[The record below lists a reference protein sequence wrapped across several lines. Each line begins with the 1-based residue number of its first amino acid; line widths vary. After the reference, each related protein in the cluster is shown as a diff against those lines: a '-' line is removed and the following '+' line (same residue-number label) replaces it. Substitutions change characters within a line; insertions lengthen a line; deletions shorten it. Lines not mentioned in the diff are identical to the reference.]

1 MQAQQE
7 PQTRTRHSS
16 RPVNGDGHPA
26 SVLVNAVIHH
36 SYDDIRT
43 VNRPIPSILE
53 TEMLVRVHGCG
64 LCGSDIL
71 KIVERRYI
79 FKMQENEHGKYTL

>member
-1 MQAQQE
+1 
-7 PQTRTRHSS
+7 
-16 RPVNGDGHPA
+16 
-26 SVLVNAVIHH
+26 
-36 SYDDIRT
+36 
-43 VNRPIPSILE
+43 LE